1 MKVTFVSNYIN
12 HHQMPFCGEMYQ
24 HLGEDFCFVQAEPM
38 EEERVKMGWG
48 AELSA
53 LPYLRLYYEQEAEC
67 KELIAD
73 SDVVLFGGVDDESY
87 IVDRLQAGKLV
98 VRITERIYKSG
109 QWKAISPRGLRK
121 KYIDH
126 VQYRKAPVYL
136 LCSGG
141 YVASDFGLIK
151 AYPGK
156 KFKWGYFPE
165 TKEYDID
172 ALMAD
177 KKKKREESGK
187 VSLLWAGRF
196 IDWKHP
202 EYAIRLAERLK
213 KEGYAFSLTMIG
225 GGDLDET
232 LRGMV
237 RDLDLED
244 VVTFAGFQNP
254 SAVRGYME
262 QADIYLFTSDYLEGW
277 GAVLNESM
285 NSGCAVVANCGIG
298 AVPFLVKPGQ
308 NGLIYPNKNFEV
320 FYGHDTKLIQ
330 DEDMMVRLG
339 RSAYETIAKDWNAK
353 QAASRLIVLLDH
365 LMKDEIIFE
374 EKDILS
380 KAEEIS
386 PVRMYR
392 YLTEKR

>member
-24 HLGEDFCFVQAEPM
+24 RLGEDFCFVQTEPM

-67 KELIAD
+67 KKLIAD

-87 IVDRLQAGKLV
+87 IVERLKAGKLV

-151 AYPGK
+151 AYPNK
-156 KFKWGYFPE
+156 KFKWGYFPA

-172 ALMAD
+172 ALLAD
-177 KKKKREESGK
+177 KKKRRAESGK

-202 EYAIRLAERLK
+202 EYAVYLAERLK

-225 GGDLDET
+225 GGDMDET
-232 LRGMV
+232 LRAMV
-237 RDLDLED
+237 HDRDLED
-244 VVTFAGFQNP
+244 VVTFAGFQPP
-254 SAVRGYME
+254 STVRGFME

-285 NSGCAVVANCGIG
+285 NSGCAAVANCGIG
-298 AVPFLVKPGQ
+298 AVPFLIKAGE

-320 FYGHDTKLIQ
+320 FYGHVTKLIQ
-330 DEDMMVRLG
+330 DETMMERLG
-339 RSAYETIAKDWNAK
+339 KAAYETIASDWNAK
-353 QAASRLIVLLDH
+353 TAAERLVVLLEQ
-365 LMKDEIIFE
+365 LLLGNPVFE
-374 EKDILS
+374 EKNILS
-380 KAEEIS
+380 RAEEIS
-386 PVRMYR
+386 PRKMYR